1 MYPDPLV
8 IEEIASE
15 LVIDP
20 AFIEKDWYA
29 VQVLSA
35 VAAHESDEMVTIFSG
50 GTSLSKGHQLI
61 ERFSEDLD
69 FRCRYKSEG
78 TQAHNKKVRR
88 RYRESMLA
96 TLSAVEHIGLD
107 PESVGKGSEHFK
119 VPLLYPKNFEIP
131 SALRTDLLV
140 EFSFTQPHEA
150 PVLKPIQSIIGKYTG
165 GEPEVEIL
173 CLPPIE
179 IAGDKVNALMWRTL
193 KRRGD
198 DESYDPATI
207 RHLHDL
213 AALHGEIMANPALFV
228 RLAHRAFAV
237 DQLRGPRMLED
248 PLYESLVRAHRQ
260 ISNKKSSRAEYRT
273 FVDAM
278 SYADDDNK
286 ILFELALDS
295 FESLVA
301 LFAPES

>member
-1 MYPDPLV
+1 MSPDPQV

-35 VAAHESDEMVTIFSG
+35 VAAHQSDEMITIFSG
-50 GTSLSKGHQLI
+50 DTSLSKAHHLI
-61 ERFSEDLD
+61 QRFSEDLD
-69 FRCRYKSEG
+69 FRCQYKNAG
-78 TQAHNKKVRR
+78 TTSHYKQVRR
-88 RYRESMLA
+88 RYRESILA
-96 TLSAVEHIGLD
+96 ILSCVEHISLD
-107 PESVGKGSEHFK
+107 SESVDKGSEHFK
-119 VPLLYPKNFEIP
+119 APLLYPQNFDIP
-131 SALRTDLLV
+131 TALRTDLQI

-150 PVLKPIQSIIGKYTG
+150 PVLKSIQSIISHYTG

-179 IAGDKVNALMWRTL
+179 IAGDKINALMWRTL
-193 KRRGD
+193 KRNRD
-198 DESYDPATI
+198 DDNYDPATI

-228 RLAHRAFAV
+228 RLAHSAFAV
-237 DQLRGPRMLED
+237 DQKRAPRILDE
-248 PLYESLVRAHRQ
+248 PFYESLVRALRQ
-260 ISNKKSSRAEYRT
+260 IRNTKSSSVEYRK

-278 SYADDDNK
+278 SYADDDNT
-286 ILFELALDS
+286 ISFRQAMDS
-295 FESLVA
+295 FESLVT